1 MSNIES
7 VILTKQ
13 GIFESINR
21 TTFTITGIV
30 IALLA
35 STQTQIYNT
44 NNFKFIIRLIAL
56 AILLLNILYTHNNI
70 SDFNNYISKHKN
82 IYDIGN
88 LSLKIIYMY
97 MLLLLLIMILLI
109 NIYLLVTL

>member
-1 MSNIES
+1 MSNVES

-44 NNFKFIIRLIAL
+44 NNFKFIIRIIAL
-56 AILLLNILYTHNNI
+56 AILLINILYTYNNI
-70 SDFNNYISKHKN
+70 RDFNNYILKHKN
-82 IYDIGN
+82 IYDITN
-88 LSLKIIYMY
+88 LSLKVTYMY
-97 MLLLLLIMILLI
+97 MLLSLLIMILFI
-109 NIYLLVTL
+109 NIYLIITL